1 MYWYLNLYHPFL
13 VYRYLFWHERGGF
26 VRRISLATHAML
38 TLEVRV
44 IDYSVINLDCVNKQV
59 YGFMR
64 KSGDEYYIFASDY
77 DGKNKKNIT
86 SGRFYIFIL
95 SVFGDLLYLM
105 NYNRSYIK
113 QMNTSNDSLPRNIAV
128 ERNYYSDLIV
138 VHTFLQPP
146 GELQYYIVIITQS
159 IHS

>member
-1 MYWYLNLYHPFL
+1 M
-13 VYRYLFWHERGGF
+13 VYRYLFWQEDGGF

-38 TLEVRV
+38 TLEMRV
-44 IDYSVINLDCVNKQV
+44 IDYSVIKLDCVNKQL

-64 KSGDEYYIFASDY
+64 KSGYEYILASDY
-77 DGKNKKNIT
+77 DGKNQKNIT
-86 SGRFYIFIL
+86 SGTFRIYIL

-105 NYNRSYIK
+105 NNDASYIK

-128 ERNYYSDLIV
+128 ERNDYYDLIV

-159 IHS
+159 MHS

>member
-1 MYWYLNLYHPFL
+1 M
-13 VYRYLFWHERGGF
+13 VYRYLFWQEFGGF
-26 VRRISLATHAML
+26 VRRISLATHAMV
-38 TLEVRV
+38 TLEMSV
-44 IDYSVINLDCVNKQV
+44 INYSVIKLDCVNKQV

-64 KSGDEYYIFASDY
+64 KSEDEYHIFASDY

-86 SGRFYIFIL
+86 SGTFSILIL

-105 NYNRSYIK
+105 NNNDRSYIK

-128 ERNYYSDLIV
+128 ERNYYYDLIV
-138 VHTFLQPP
+138 VHAFLQPR

-159 IHS
+159 MHS

>member
-1 MYWYLNLYHPFL
+1 M
-13 VYRYLFWHERGGF
+13 VYRYLFWQEDGGF

-38 TLEVRV
+38 TLEMRV
-44 IDYSVINLDCVNKQV
+44 IDYSVIKLDCVNKQV

-64 KSGDEYYIFASDY
+64 KSGYEYILASDY
-77 DGKNKKNIT
+77 DGKNQKNIA
-86 SGRFYIFIL
+86 SGTFRIYIL

-105 NYNRSYIK
+105 NNDASYIK
-113 QMNTSNDSLPRNIAV
+113 QMNTSNDSLPRNIAM
-128 ERNYYSDLIV
+128 ERNYYYDLIV

-159 IHS
+159 MHS

>member
-1 MYWYLNLYHPFL
+1 M
-13 VYRYLFWHERGGF
+13 VYRYVFWQEDGGF

-38 TLEVRV
+38 TLEMRV
-44 IDYSVINLDCVNKQV
+44 FDYSVIKLDCVNKQV

-64 KSGDEYYIFASDY
+64 KSDDEYHIFASDY
-77 DGKNKKNIT
+77 DGKNQKNIT
-86 SGRFYIFIL
+86 SGTFHIYIL

-105 NYNRSYIK
+105 SNDTSYIK

-128 ERNYYSDLIV
+128 ERNDYYYDLIV
-138 VHTFLQPP
+138 VHTFLQPS

-159 IHS
+159 MHS